1 MVEVNDRLMP
11 GGVENLKVEDWS
23 VLIDTTFKRSRVPQN
38 RYPHIPHILVDGEGA
53 VREAY
58 YFREP
63 IFNTQRP
70 EYKGK
75 YPRGVHLV
83 AGSVVNSPTGA
94 WLLSPEV
101 LGEGGIVD
109 AYYAFNPKKDLAAV
123 ARIPRSLSDN
133 TIMSTE
139 KTVVQRLRGRPEV
152 VRQIDDLKL
161 PDGRRVNIHTLMQ
174 NNFRMSH
181 VAMGKVD
188 SLRSIDLL
196 ALTLLQHCA
205 HSEWNNR
212 GVAYCDWQEEEACVR
227 LGDDPNGL
235 IESFVAID
243 FGQGIVNMG
252 DEVRWNEAK
261 KRAWEMFARRRVI
274 PLVGA
279 ALKKRILHNANEFET
294 PKDIGKKLVY
304 FGLPEEMTS
313 DVQCALIE
321 SGDSQMSSI
330 VSLINFAEEQIMK
343 ERGTPDEVI
352 SIENT
357 GQVLRARTLFS

>member
-1 MVEVNDRLMP
+1 MVEVNDRLML
-11 GGVENLKVEDWS
+11 GGVEEFKVEDWS

-38 RYPHIPHILVDGEGA
+38 RYPHIPHIWVDDEG
-53 VREAY
+53 VVHEAY

-63 IFNTQRP
+63 IFNTIRP

-75 YPRGVHLV
+75 YPRGVHLI
-83 AGSVVNSPTGA
+83 AGSVVNSSTGV

-139 KTVVQRLRGRPEV
+139 KAVVQRLRGRPEV

-161 PDGRRVNIHTLMQ
+161 PDERRVNIHTLMQ
-174 NNFRMSH
+174 DNYCISH
-181 VAMGKVD
+181 IAMEKVD
-188 SLRSIDLL
+188 KLKPIDLL
-196 ALTLLQHCA
+196 ALTLLQHRA

-212 GVAYCDWQEEEACVR
+212 GVAYPDWQEEEACVHQQ
-227 LGDDPNGL
+227 DDTSAL
-235 IESFVAID
+235 VESFVAID
-243 FGQGIVNMG
+243 FGQATVNTG
-252 DEVRWNEAK
+252 NDALWREANK
-261 KRAWEMFARRRVI
+261 KAWESFARRRVI

-279 ALKKRILHNANEFET
+279 ALNTKILHDFNEFT
-294 PKDIGKKLVY
+294 KPQDIANKLGTI
-304 FGLPEEMTS
+304 GLPKEMTS

-330 VSLINFAEEQIMK
+330 VSLINFAEVQIMK

-357 GQVLRARTLFS
+357 GQVLRTRTLFS